1 MDLGLKGKHALVTG
15 GSRGIGYGV
24 AQVLAAEGCNL
35 HLASRNAESLDAAR
49 KRLRDAYKVDVT
61 THACDL
67 SDSADVVTLAREC
80 GGIDILVNN
89 AGAIPQGDIE
99 LDEKTWRD
107 AWDLKVFGF
116 IALTREVYR
125 EMSAAKRGVIVNVL
139 GNAGE
144 RPLPNY
150 VAGSMANSALMTMTR
165 VMGAE
170 SIRHSVR
177 VVAVSP
183 GYIETDRQIVRW
195 KARAKEQLNDENRWR
210 ELTAIFPL
218 GRLGS
223 VDEVANTVVFLA
235 SDRSSY
241 TSGAIVTIDG
251 GFSQRAA
258 QVKEWLG

>member
-1 MDLGLKGKHALVTG
+1 MDLGLKGRSALITG
-15 GSRGIGYGV
+15 GSRGIGYGI

-35 HLASRNAESLDAAR
+35 HLASRSSESLEAAR
-49 KRLRDAYKVDVT
+49 KRLQAAHKIDVS

-67 SDSADVVTLAREC
+67 SNGDNVVTLAREC
-80 GGIDILVNN
+80 KGIDILVNN
-89 AGAIPQGDIE
+89 AGAIPVGGIDLE
-99 LDEKTWRD
+99 DKPWRE

-116 IALTREVYR
+116 IGLTREVYR

-144 RPLPNY
+144 RPMPHY
-150 VAGSMANSALMTMTR
+150 VAGSMANASLMTMTR

-170 SIRHSVR
+170 SIRHGVR

-195 KARAKEQLNDENRWR
+195 KARAKEQLGDENRWR

-251 GFSQRAA
+251 GFSQRPA
-258 QVKEWLG
+258 QVTEW